1 MDKVYVPPLH
11 NLVLSMVMFMMVIFV
26 LMNTTIISYP
36 VVRRSIYH
44 VINTLYIKYNFITV
58 CISGQWI
65 IPEIT
70 GESPPPCNRFTFTS
84 LPNNR
89 ALLFG
94 GNTPN
99 GTINTVYIA
108 QCTKTAVVSTICI
121 KLKYLVTV

>member
-1 MDKVYVPPLH
+1 M
-11 NLVLSMVMFMMVIFV
+11 
-26 LMNTTIISYP
+26 
-36 VVRRSIYH
+36 VRRSIYR

-70 GESPPPCNRFTFTS
+70 GECPPPCSHFTLTS

-94 GNTPN
+94 RITPN
-99 GTINTVYIA
+99 GTSNTVYIV

>member
-1 MDKVYVPPLH
+1 M
-11 NLVLSMVMFMMVIFV
+11 S
-26 LMNTTIISYP
+26 TTTISYP

-65 IPEIT
+65 IPDIS
-70 GESPPPCNRFTFTS
+70 GERPPLCSSFTLTS
-84 LPNNR
+84 LPYNR

-94 GNTPN
+94 GYTPN
-99 GTINTVYIA
+99 SCVNTVYIA
-108 QCTKTAVVSTICI
+108 QCTKTAVVSTICT

>member
-1 MDKVYVPPLH
+1 
-11 NLVLSMVMFMMVIFV
+11 
-26 LMNTTIISYP
+26 MNTTIISYP

-70 GESPPPCNRFTFTS
+70 GECPPPCSSFTLTS

-94 GNTPN
+94 GSTPN
-99 GTINTVYIA
+99 GSINTVYIA

>member
-1 MDKVYVPPLH
+1 M
-11 NLVLSMVMFMMVIFV
+11 S
-26 LMNTTIISYP
+26 TITISYP

-65 IPEIT
+65 IPFIS
-70 GESPPPCNRFTFTS
+70 GKRPPPCSSFTLTS

-94 GNTPN
+94 GRTPN
-99 GTINTVYIA
+99 GRDNTVYTA
-108 QCTKTAVVSTICI
+108 QCTKTSVVSTICT
-121 KLKYLVTV
+121 KLKYLVTI

>member
-1 MDKVYVPPLH
+1 M
-11 NLVLSMVMFMMVIFV
+11 
-26 LMNTTIISYP
+26 
-36 VVRRSIYH
+36 VRRSIYH

-70 GESPPPCNRFTFTS
+70 GECPPPCYSFTLTS

-99 GTINTVYIA
+99 GDIHTVYIA
-108 QCTKTAVVSTICI
+108 QCTETTVVSTICI

>member
-1 MDKVYVPPLH
+1 M
-11 NLVLSMVMFMMVIFV
+11 S
-26 LMNTTIISYP
+26 TTTISYP

-44 VINTLYIKYNFITV
+44 VINKLYIKYNFITV

-65 IPEIT
+65 IPEIS
-70 GESPPPCNRFTFTS
+70 GERPPPCDSFTLTS

-94 GNTPN
+94 GDTPD
-99 GTINTVYIA
+99 GPVNTVYIA
-108 QCTKTAVVSTICI
+108 QCTKTAVVSTICT

>member
-1 MDKVYVPPLH
+1 M
-11 NLVLSMVMFMMVIFV
+11 MFL
-26 LMNTTIISYP
+26 LMSTTTISYP

-65 IPEIT
+65 IPEIS
-70 GESPPPCNRFTFTS
+70 GECPPPCSSFTLTL

-94 GNTPN
+94 GDTPS
-99 GTINTVYIA
+99 GPVNTVYIA
-108 QCTKTAVVSTICI
+108 HCTKTAVVSTICT

>member
-1 MDKVYVPPLH
+1 M
-11 NLVLSMVMFMMVIFV
+11 
-26 LMNTTIISYP
+26 
-36 VVRRSIYH
+36 VRRSIYH

-65 IPEIT
+65 VPEIT
-70 GESPPPCNRFTFTS
+70 GEYPPPCNGFTLTS

-94 GNTPN
+94 GKTPDRYN
-99 GTINTVYIA
+99 NTVYIA

>member
-1 MDKVYVPPLH
+1 
-11 NLVLSMVMFMMVIFV
+11 
-26 LMNTTIISYP
+26 MNTTIISYP

-70 GESPPPCNRFTFTS
+70 GECPLPCHSFTLTS

-94 GNTPN
+94 GDIPN
-99 GTINTVYIA
+99 GYINTVYIA